1 MLAATAPLGAPP
13 GTRVAGGQTA
23 AAAAARNESY
33 RNREKARDA
42 LLAELRALAGEA
54 SEPPASGSGG
64 SGGSGFGS
72 SALRPPS
79 VRARELVAS
88 VRPENIRWFAELVVA
103 RLAQAAAAGEA
114 DEELASA
121 VTPARLA
128 RLHRRLTE
136 NAPPPPTAERRG
148 ESNASNTR
156 GGGGGERQHHAHAHA
171 HARGGA
177 VDSGAG
183 RSRGARDARSRVDRG
198 GGGGG
203 RGGGGGSSSF
213 GTAVERSFACLFP
226 PSVRPYVRL
235 VEAADS
241 HVLATAM
248 TRALVAA
255 LHALDPHAR
264 PEASRRRG
272 GKPRNRNRGDASGSS
287 SGTSSDA
294 SGSSSGSSSDASGS
308 SRSDAASGSSRAS
321 ASSGFGPSDA
331 SSSDDASSGG
341 SRSSPTSAAGP
352 TERALAAAAV
362 AGALGVLAFG
372 AARGG
377 GGGTLGG
384 LGGFGR
390 GGGGFESET
399 SYAGAASLVGL
410 PPGVDVL
417 RSLRRSAASGDLLV
431 TAPWALAFLRFSAW
445 DADAFH
451 APEVLA
457 PLAWLRAARDSGRLR
472 PSPRRGPRRRDS
484 IAAVSSSASAEKA
497 ESDESDESPAR
508 GAFAFGRAHL
518 TLRAVLARGLDFVAP
533 VTDAQCRAMQR
544 RDAEARRRAAG
555 GFYGGAPSGES
566 GPRGGGANN
575 TAVFSTQLCFQ
586 HGCVASLPLFGGGDV
601 SLSSGGDLDDE
612 ERDPLGTHRD
622 GEEHPGLLARDPSIG
637 RGHRPSRPAATQLCA
652 AVPPVA
658 ARARLPGAPELAAAA
673 RVPGR
678 SSRRSATRGGRYG
691 GKKKKSDPLA
701 RWGAGRDSAHG
712 PSSTATAKAKGSA
725 EGIAA
730 RPIRGDR
737 AGATL
742 GTDFAPDA
750 ADRRYLESTCP
761 ALEDAFVA
769 LEAARRAWP
778 REREGGGGGE
788 PNPSEPARGS
798 GSGLDDE
805 DARRT
810 PAKTTTPA
818 EIESADAPPRPETP
832 ARARAESL
840 PNAPNTAPNTPNAA
854 PNTPNAAPNTPNAA
868 PNTPNAAGSFGAGSA
883 RRRRVTAV
891 RTAATPTAATPATL
905 SPRREG
911 ERGGGGADGGSG
923 GRSSASD
930 PRTPGGDGGAPSRA
944 APVEGDGDDAPNRRG
959 SPDGP
964 SSAAFRAPALSSS
977 GRPPPPSSSSSDP
990 AAARSSR
997 ESSTTRLRLRRAFLA
1012 PRPAT
1017 RRAVDF
1023 AAEVAADA
1031 ALEAATV
1038 AFLRRARVGGGGFGD
1053 ELRGT
1058 SGELRETTPNVT
1070 SADELGALARADAA
1084 LRAAAAEAAALAAG
1098 RTTSAVGQTLG
1109 SKNVSVSVSARDA
1122 WTPAFAHA
1130 VERAAMRAARECV
1143 PLVARRAANDAARR
1157 AKCAAE
1163 ALLLPPKEDAK
1174 EDGAPQGAFAPRG
1187 GASAL
1192 GGWDASAR
1200 RDASVAAAFAADAAR
1215 DSANERARTTLPF
1228 EVHEV
1233 VHARARAALA
1243 SALADRATTSA
1254 AEAERAAEREATSND
1269 QSDLTKKTSP
1279 QSSSADDDAA
1289 AETASVLPRLVVSA
1303 SDASDAETAGRVA
1316 AMADALD
1323 ALGKKAA
1330 LYSDE
1335 QSAAAEERNALGG
1348 TASDLVAALRDA
1360 GDALRAAF
1368 DDEGVVEEVVEENGR
1383 FGTFGF
1389 GAFEKDD
1396 STSTGVL
1403 SACANA
1409 IDGVAAA
1416 LFAAPPRRVETLG
1429 ALGAASPVVVG
1440 GLGAGRDAV
1449 WRAAVASAAKGVE
1462 AAARARAA
1470 AAVFPDSNR
1479 VFSQQKL
1486 DEGERETGD
1495 GGDDDDAAPL
1505 DAALSRAAMRALMR
1519 PARWAKALAAAP
1531 WAPFTQRR
1539 AEAFALDA
1547 AEAFLEAIEAGEALS
1562 GGGGAAAAAS
1572 SRETSRSRRFGRCP
1586 LDGDAFA
1593 EAFEALARA
1602 VQTDP
1607 GIAPAGLAVVL
1618 RTGAGALE
1626 RVAAAAAAGA
1636 EGKEPDAEA
1645 EAESESEAEAE
1656 ARETTKESVR
1666 VEEARRRRR
1675 FRGAARLAAFVRAR
1689 CVESGEGRTKRRV
1702 ENAARALGIQARPG
1716 E

>member
-1 MLAATAPLGAPP
+1 
-13 GTRVAGGQTA
+13 
-23 AAAAARNESY
+23 
-33 RNREKARDA
+33 
-42 LLAELRALAGEA
+42 
-54 SEPPASGSGG
+54 
-64 SGGSGFGS
+64 
-72 SALRPPS
+72 
-79 VRARELVAS
+79 
-88 VRPENIRWFAELVVA
+88 
-103 RLAQAAAAGEA
+103 
-114 DEELASA
+114 
-121 VTPARLA
+121 
-128 RLHRRLTE
+128 
-136 NAPPPPTAERRG
+136 
-148 ESNASNTR
+148 
-156 GGGGGERQHHAHAHA
+156 
-171 HARGGA
+171 
-177 VDSGAG
+177 
-183 RSRGARDARSRVDRG
+183 
-198 GGGGG
+198 
-203 RGGGGGSSSF
+203 
-213 GTAVERSFACLFP
+213 
-226 PSVRPYVRL
+226 
-235 VEAADS
+235 
-241 HVLATAM
+241 
-248 TRALVAA
+248 
-255 LHALDPHAR
+255 
-264 PEASRRRG
+264 
-272 GKPRNRNRGDASGSS
+272 
-287 SGTSSDA
+287 
-294 SGSSSGSSSDASGS
+294 
-308 SRSDAASGSSRAS
+308 
-321 ASSGFGPSDA
+321 
-331 SSSDDASSGG
+331 
-341 SRSSPTSAAGP
+341 
-352 TERALAAAAV
+352 
-362 AGALGVLAFG
+362 LGVLAFG

-390 GGGGFESET
+390 GGGGFESEP

-484 IAAVSSSASAEKA
+484 IAAVSSSAEKAEKA

-575 TAVFSTQLCFQ
+575 TAVFSTRLCFQ
-586 HGCVASLPLFGGGDV
+586 RGCVASLPLFGGGDV

-637 RGHRPSRPAATQLCA
+637 RGHRPSRPAATQPCA

-658 ARARLPGAPELAAAA
+658 ARARLPGAPELAAA

-678 SSRRSATRGGRYG
+678 FSRRSATRGGG
-691 GKKKKSDPLA
+691 GKKKKKADPLA
-701 RWGAGRDSAHG
+701 RWGAGRDSDCG

-730 RPIRGDR
+730 RPIRGGR

-798 GSGLDDE
+798 GSGSDDE

-854 PNTPNAAPNTPNAA
+854 
-868 PNTPNAAGSFGAGSA
+868 GSFGAGSA

-911 ERGGGGADGGSG
+911 ERGGGGGGDGGSG

-944 APVEGDGDDAPNRRG
+944 APVHFLKTECTDGDDAPNRRG

-964 SSAAFRAPALSSS
+964 SSDGPSFRAPALSSS

-1038 AFLRRARVGGGGFGD
+1038 AFLRRAAAGGGADAGRGGGGFVRD

-1058 SGELRETTPNVT
+1058 SGER
-1070 SADELGALARADAA
+1070 DELGALARADAA

-1098 RTTSAVGQTLG
+1098 RTTSAVGQTFIG

-1187 GASAL
+1187 GGASAL

-1243 SALADRATTSA
+1243 AALADRATSA
-1254 AEAERAAEREATSND
+1254 AEAERAAERVEASSND
-1269 QSDLTKKTSP
+1269 FSDLKKKTSP

-1335 QSAAAEERNALGG
+1335 PSAAADEQDAFGG

-1396 STSTGVL
+1396 SASTGVL

-1416 LFAAPPRRVETLG
+1416 LFAAPPRRVENLG

-1486 DEGERETGD
+1486 DEGEKETGD

-1547 AEAFLEAIEAGEALS
+1547 AEAFLEAIEAGGALS
-1562 GGGGAAAAAS
+1562 GGGGGAAAAAS
-1572 SRETSRSRRFGRCP
+1572 SRETRRSRRFGRCP

-1618 RTGAGALE
+1618 RTGTGALE
-1626 RVAAAAAAGA
+1626 RVVAAAAAGA

-1645 EAESESEAEAE
+1645 NAEAEAGAEAE
-1656 ARETTKESVR
+1656 ARETAKESVR
-1666 VEEARRRRR
+1666 VEKARSRRR

-1702 ENAARALGIQARPG
+1702 ENAARALGIQPRPG

>member
-1 MLAATAPLGAPP
+1 M
-13 GTRVAGGQTA
+13 
-23 AAAAARNESY
+23 
-33 RNREKARDA
+33 
-42 LLAELRALAGEA
+42 
-54 SEPPASGSGG
+54 
-64 SGGSGFGS
+64 
-72 SALRPPS
+72 
-79 VRARELVAS
+79 
-88 VRPENIRWFAELVVA
+88 
-103 RLAQAAAAGEA
+103 
-114 DEELASA
+114 
-121 VTPARLA
+121 
-128 RLHRRLTE
+128 
-136 NAPPPPTAERRG
+136 
-148 ESNASNTR
+148 
-156 GGGGGERQHHAHAHA
+156 
-171 HARGGA
+171 
-177 VDSGAG
+177 
-183 RSRGARDARSRVDRG
+183 
-198 GGGGG
+198 
-203 RGGGGGSSSF
+203 SF

-264 PEASRRRG
+264 PEASRRGG
-272 GKPRNRNRGDASGSS
+272 GKPRNRNRGDASGES
-287 SGTSSDA
+287 SGEESSDA
-294 SGSSSGSSSDASGS
+294 SGSSSGEESSDASG
-308 SRSDAASGSSRAS
+308 SRAS
-321 ASSGFGPSDA
+321 ASSGFASSDA
-331 SSSDDASSGG
+331 SSDDASSGG

-372 AARGG
+372 SARGG

-612 ERDPLGTHRD
+612 DRDPLGTHRD

-658 ARARLPGAPELAAAA
+658 ARARLPGAPELAAA

-678 SSRRSATRGGRYG
+678 SSRRSATRGGG
-691 GKKKKSDPLA
+691 GKKKKADPLA
-701 RWGAGRDSAHG
+701 RWGAGRDSDCG

-730 RPIRGDR
+730 RPIRGVR

-818 EIESADAPPRPETP
+818 EIESGDAPPRPETP

-840 PNAPNTAPNTPNAA
+840 PNAPNT
-854 PNTPNAAPNTPNAA
+854 APNTPNAA

-911 ERGGGGADGGSG
+911 EGGGGGGDGGSG

-930 PRTPGGDGGAPSRA
+930 PRTPGGDGGARSRA

-1058 SGELRETTPNVT
+1058 SGEL
-1070 SADELGALARADAA
+1070 DELGALARADAA

-1098 RTTSAVGQTLG
+1098 RTTSSVGQTLG
-1109 SKNVSVSVSARDA
+1109 SKNVSFSVSAREA

-1187 GASAL
+1187 GGASAL

-1243 SALADRATTSA
+1243 AALADRATSA
-1254 AEAERAAEREATSND
+1254 AEAERAAERVEASSND
-1269 QSDLTKKTSP
+1269 FSDLKKKTSP

-1330 LYSDE
+1330 FYSDE
-1335 QSAAAEERNALGG
+1335 PSAAADERDAFGG

-1389 GAFEKDD
+1389 GVFEKDD

-1429 ALGAASPVVVG
+1429 VVGAASPVVVG

-1479 VFSQQKL
+1479 VCSQQKL

-1495 GGDDDDAAPL
+1495 EDGDDDAAPL

-1547 AEAFLEAIEAGEALS
+1547 AEAFLEAIEAGGALS
-1562 GGGGAAAAAS
+1562 GGGGGAAAAAS
-1572 SRETSRSRRFGRCP
+1572 SREASRSRRFVGRCP

-1607 GIAPAGLAVVL
+1607 GVAPAGLAVVL

-1636 EGKEPDAEA
+1636 EGKEPDAEPDA
-1645 EAESESEAEAE
+1645 ESEAEAE
-1656 ARETTKESVR
+1656 AREAAKESVR
-1666 VEEARRRRR
+1666 VEEARSRRR